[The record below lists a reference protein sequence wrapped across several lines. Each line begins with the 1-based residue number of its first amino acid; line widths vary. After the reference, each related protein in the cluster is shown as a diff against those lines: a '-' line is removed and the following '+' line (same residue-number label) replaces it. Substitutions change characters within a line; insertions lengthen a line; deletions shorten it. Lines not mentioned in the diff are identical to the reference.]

1 MARRTV
7 DLPAP
12 FGRMMHAM
20 PCGKCAQIRMVNGFS
35 TRRTKA
41 AIHAAATAERS
52 GIGHVDD
59 GGRVDAAVRWK
70 SGTVVLLSVRRSSPS
85 SGSNARSLVWKA
97 LRQRQ
102 CRHHS
107 CRRPRAQS
115 SAQACLETAS
125 RDPALS
131 TMAATLLRSVSLGDV
146 TTVCH

>member
-59 GGRVDAAVRWK
+59 GGRVDAA
-70 SGTVVLLSVRRSSPS
+70 
-85 SGSNARSLVWKA
+85 
-97 LRQRQ
+97 
-102 CRHHS
+102 
-107 CRRPRAQS
+107 AQ
-115 SAQACLETAS
+115 LEQIV
-125 RDPALS
+125 DPAIRGEMEERHRRLALGESELS
-131 TMAATLLRSVSLGDV
+131 FVRK
-146 TTVCH
+146 